1 MMLKKGPETE
11 IMGICKYLLLKNS
24 QNHFSRTYLLV
35 VGWGT
40 RLTSVAVPPGP
51 PSSSLVWVAILRESQ
66 PTDEERKEV
75 AEDSGIRH
83 EVILDEDLLD
93 KPGC

>member
-1 MMLKKGPETE
+1 M
-11 IMGICKYLLLKNS
+11 
-24 QNHFSRTYLLV
+24 
-35 VGWGT
+35 
-40 RLTSVAVPPGP
+40 
-51 PSSSLVWVAILRESQ
+51 AILRESQ

-83 EVILDEDLLD
+83 EVILDEGLLPVEFTSFPVIRDEGLLD

>member
-1 MMLKKGPETE
+1 MAIT
-11 IMGICKYLLLKNS
+11 
-24 QNHFSRTYLLV
+24 
-35 VGWGT
+35 
-40 RLTSVAVPPGP
+40 PGP

-83 EVILDEDLLD
+83 EVILDEGLLD
-93 KPGC
+93 KLGC